1 MSYAVVQTGGK
12 QYRVQEGDI
21 LDVELLDAEV
31 GASIY
36 LEDVRLIAGAD
47 DILVGSPKVA
57 GAAVKAQVVEQV
69 RGTKLV
75 VFKYK
80 AKTRYRRKSG
90 HRQRYSRLKVDAIL
104 LPGAKEAAKETT
116 PEDGG
121 KVTKRKPAT
130 ARKTTTSPKSTSPR
144 TRARATKKEVKT
156 DGA

>member
-36 LEDVRLIAGAD
+36 LEDVRLIAGAN

-104 LPGAKEAAKETT
+104 LPGAKEAANETMS
-116 PEDGG
+116 EDGG

-130 ARKTTTSPKSTSPR
+130 ARKTTTSPKSASPR
-144 TRARATKKEVKT
+144 TRVRATKKEVKT

>member
-1 MSYAVVQTGGK
+1 M
-12 QYRVQEGDI
+12 
-21 LDVELLDAEV
+21 DVELLDAEV

-90 HRQRYSRLKVDAIL
+90 HRS
-104 LPGAKEAAKETT
+104 
-116 PEDGG
+116 
-121 KVTKRKPAT
+121 AT
-130 ARKTTTSPKSTSPR
+130 AGLK
-144 TRARATKKEVKT
+144 
-156 DGA
+156 